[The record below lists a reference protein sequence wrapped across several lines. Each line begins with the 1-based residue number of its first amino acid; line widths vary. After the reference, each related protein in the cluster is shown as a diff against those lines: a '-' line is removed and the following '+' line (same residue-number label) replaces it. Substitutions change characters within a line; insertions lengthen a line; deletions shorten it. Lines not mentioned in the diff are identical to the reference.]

1 MRKTVMTLMTTMAG
15 AGFAIAGLLPQA
27 SAQSAQQGAESGA
40 QMQEAPTGT
49 AAMGEV
55 KSATATV
62 TGIDREKRTVTL
74 KNEQGKFIT
83 VDVPED
89 VQAFDQ
95 VKKGDKIRM
104 SYQESVA
111 LDVFAPGEAKPE
123 ARDKET
129 TSRTAGASPSRMI
142 EREQTIAAEII
153 SIDPKKNMVKVKGP
167 QGKAKEIAVQDPQ
180 VREKLKTMKPGQV
193 VEIRYKEAMAVT
205 LEPTQK

>member
-1 MRKTVMTLMTTMAG
+1 MRKTVMTLMSTMAG

-27 SAQSAQQGAESGA
+27 FA
-40 QMQEAPTGT
+40 QEAPTA

-62 TGIDREKRTVTL
+62 TGVDKEKRTVTL
-74 KNEQGKFIT
+74 KNEQGKIMT

-89 VQAFDQ
+89 VQSFDQ

-123 ARDKET
+123 AREKET
-129 TSRTAGASPSRMI
+129 STRTAGASPGRMI
-142 EREQTIAAEII
+142 EREQIIAAEII
-153 SIDPKKNMVKVKGP
+153 SIDPKKNTVKVKGP
-167 QGKAKEIAVQDPQ
+167 QGKAKEISVQDPQ

-205 LEPTQK
+205 LEPSQK

>member
-27 SAQSAQQGAESGA
+27 SAQSAQQAAESGA
-40 QMQEAPTGT
+40 QVQETPTGA

-62 TGIDREKRTVTL
+62 TGVDKEKRTVTL
-74 KNEQGKFIT
+74 KNEQGKIMT

-123 ARDKET
+123 AREQET
-129 TSRTAGASPSRMI
+129 TSRTAGTSPSRMI
-142 EREQTIAAEII
+142 EREQTVAAEII
-153 SIDPKKNMVKVKGP
+153 SFDPKKNIVKVKGP
-167 QGKAKEIAVQDPQ
+167 QGKAREIAVQDPQ
-180 VREKLKTMKPGQV
+180 VREKLKGMKPGQV

-205 LEPTQK
+205 LEPSQK